1 MNTSDNTRIYGDDI
15 PINSSEVFDFWKNR
29 SGRELPY
36 TYNLVNFQDNHPD
49 VVIERDR
56 IEKGKITGLL
66 NICEES
72 MILDVG
78 CGIGRW
84 FDSLKKV
91 ISHGKYIGVDYTE
104 SFIRMA
110 DDRFNGFDNCHF
122 IKGDFNNLVKVLKD
136 NGEYRRYNN
145 IFINGV
151 LMYINDS
158 DIGVCLNALNE
169 VLSTNGI
176 IYLKESVGLGQ
187 RLTLQNFYSEELRA
201 QYSVIYRTVEQYSE
215 LIYEYLKGMSVY
227 ACGPTF
233 TDYIDYDLE
242 TSNWFWIIK
251 NRG

>member
-1 MNTSDNTRIYGDDI
+1 MNTSDKTRIYGEDI
-15 PINSSEVFDFWKNR
+15 SINSSEVFDFWRNR

-36 TYNLVNFQDNHPD
+36 AYNLVNFQDDHPD
-49 VVIERDR
+49 VVIERDG
-56 IEKGKITGLL
+56 IEKNKITGFL

-84 FDSLKKV
+84 FDSLKKK
-91 ISHGKYIGVDYTE
+91 ISYGKYVGVDYTE
-104 SFIRMA
+104 SFIKMA
-110 DDRFNGFDNCHF
+110 GDRFNDFDNCHF
-122 IKGDFNNLVKVLKD
+122 IQGDFNNLIKVLKD

-151 LMYINDS
+151 LMYINDR

-187 RLTLQNFYSEELRA
+187 RLTLQNYYSEELRA
-201 QYSVIYRTVEQYSE
+201 QYSVIYRTVEQYSK
-215 LIYEYLKGMSVY
+215 LIYEYLNSMSVY

-233 TDYIDYDLE
+233 TDYIDYNLE

-251 NRG
+251 KRG

>member
-1 MNTSDNTRIYGDDI
+1 MNTSDKTRIYGEDI
-15 PINSSEVFDFWKNR
+15 SINSSEVFDFWKKR

-36 TYNLVNFQDNHPD
+36 AYNFVNFQDNHPD

-56 IEKGKITGLL
+56 IEKKKITGLL
-66 NICEES
+66 NIREES
-72 MILDVG
+72 MVLDVG

-84 FDSLKKV
+84 FDSLKKT
-91 ISHGKYIGVDYTE
+91 ISQGKYVGVDYTE

-122 IKGDFNNLVKVLKD
+122 IQGDFNNLIKVLKD
-136 NGEYRRYNN
+136 SGEYRRYNN

-151 LMYINDS
+151 LMYINDC

-187 RLTLQNFYSEELRA
+187 RLTLQSFYSEELRA

-215 LIYEYLKGMSVY
+215 LIYEYLKDMSVY

-233 TDYIDYDLE
+233 TDYIDYSVE

-251 NRG
+251 KRG